1 MPDLQTT
8 CNKCVQNPDRA
19 VDPVDF
25 TDLERQRNHFLY
37 SLLSSLV
44 RQRALLVIRQVEN
57 SNGLEAYRQL
67 VQQNEPMTKNRS
79 MGLLNAIM
87 NWPTFSAK
95 TSLMQQVLRL
105 EHAFAEYERLG
116 AKLNE
121 DLKTAI
127 LMRCVTRQLKVWL
140 QLQVNE
146 STNYAKVR
154 ETVLLYDSSTTKW
167 TEQMVL
173 GSDNTM
179 SSTDGPVPM
188 EIDRVESKGKN
199 KGAKGKSKSSPK
211 GKSKGKGKTKDGKGK
226 GKSFDQKGS
235 KGNVNAQNDR
245 SKGKGKGDSKACFV
259 CGRQGHLAKDC
270 WHSPHVRQVGF

>member
-1 MPDLQTT
+1 
-8 CNKCVQNPDRA
+8 
-19 VDPVDF
+19 
-25 TDLERQRNHFLY
+25 
-37 SLLSSLV
+37 
-44 RQRALLVIRQVEN
+44 
-57 SNGLEAYRQL
+57 
-67 VQQNEPMTKNRS
+67 
-79 MGLLNAIM
+79 
-87 NWPTFSAK
+87 
-95 TSLMQQVLRL
+95 MQQVLRL

-127 LMRCVTRQLKVWL
+127 LMRCVTGQLKVWL

-154 ETVLLYDSSTTKW
+154 EMVLLYDSSTTKW

-245 SKGKGKGDSKACFV
+245 SKGKGKGDSKACMF
-259 CGRQGHLAKDC
+259 CLRATRAFSKRLLAFTAC
-270 WHSPHVRQVGF
+270 ETGWFWHDAGYNNNCTGITILIFGWNVKRFSPTASDAVASNSV